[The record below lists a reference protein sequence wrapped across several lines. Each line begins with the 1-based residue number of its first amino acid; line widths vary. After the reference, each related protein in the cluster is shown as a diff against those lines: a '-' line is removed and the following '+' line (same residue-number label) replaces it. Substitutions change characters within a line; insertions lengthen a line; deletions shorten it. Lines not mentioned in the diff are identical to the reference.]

1 MIANESLVHK
11 RYVYIQVDLMTEDYD
26 EAPID
31 SPVDQRIPEWLVF
44 IHSEGRL
51 KMSTLTNMF

>member
-1 MIANESLVHK
+1 M
-11 RYVYIQVDLMTEDYD
+11 QVDLMTEDYD

-51 KMSTLTNMF
+51 KVSRLTNIL

>member
-1 MIANESLVHK
+1 M
-11 RYVYIQVDLMTEDYD
+11 QVDLMTEDYD

-51 KMSTLTNMF
+51 KVSRLNNIL